1 MQIKVENLSKTFSPG
16 MPYETRALSDINCEI
31 GSGEFVAIIG
41 HTGSGKT
48 TLVQHIAGLVQPDSG
63 RVVATLD
70 DGTET
75 VISEKGKAAFAVRR
89 RVGIVFQYPEYQLFE
104 ETVLKD
110 VCFGPKNQGLD
121 QEAQEARAKEALRLV
136 GLDPDAVGES
146 SPFELSGGQKRRVA
160 IAGVLAVEPELLI
173 LDEPTAGLDPK
184 GHDDILDM
192 IDRVKEDKSLS
203 IVLVS
208 HNMDDVAAYA
218 DKVIVMNA
226 GTVVMEGTPE
236 YVYCERGSELKDI
249 GLDLPA
255 GPAFLERL
263 REGGMDVDI
272 RKLSFEE
279 TAGEIIRALKAKRGK
294 KTEKNA
300 EQQNS

>member
-1 MQIKVENLSKTFSPG
+1 MQINVENLSKTFSPG
-16 MPYETRALSDINCEI
+16 MPYETRALSNINCEI
-31 GSGEFVAIIG
+31 GDGEFVAIIG

-48 TLVQHIAGLVQPDSG
+48 TLVQHIAGLVQPDEG
-63 RVVATLD
+63 RVVATLK
-70 DGTET
+70 DGTQT

-121 QEAQEARAKEALRLV
+121 QAAQEERARDALRLV

-160 IAGVLAVEPELLI
+160 IAGVLAVDPEMLI

-184 GHDDILDM
+184 GHDDILEM
-192 IDRVKEDKSLS
+192 IDRIRAERSLS

-208 HNMDDVAAYA
+208 HNMDDVAKYA
-218 DKVIVMNA
+218 DKVIVMNS

-263 REGGMDVDI
+263 REGGLDVDI
-272 RKLSFEE
+272 RRLTFEE
-279 TAGEIIRALKAKRGK
+279 TAEEIIKALNKKSGK
-294 KTEKNA
+294 
-300 EQQNS
+300 

>member
-192 IDRVKEDKSLS
+192 IDRIKEDKSLS

>member
-136 GLDPDAVGES
+136 GLDPDVVGES

-263 REGGMDVDI
+263 REGGLDVDI
-272 RKLSFEE
+272 RKLGFEE
-279 TAGEIIRALKAKRGK
+279 TAEEIIRALKAKRGK

>member
-136 GLDPDAVGES
+136 GLDPDVVGES

-272 RKLSFEE
+272 RKLGFEE

-294 KTEKNA
+294 KAEKNA

>member
-136 GLDPDAVGES
+136 GLDPDVVGES

-192 IDRVKEDKSLS
+192 IDRIKEDKSLS